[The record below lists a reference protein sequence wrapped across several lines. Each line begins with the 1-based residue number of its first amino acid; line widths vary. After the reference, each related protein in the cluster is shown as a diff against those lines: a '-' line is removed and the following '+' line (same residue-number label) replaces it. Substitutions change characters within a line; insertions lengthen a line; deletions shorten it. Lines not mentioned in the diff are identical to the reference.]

1 MLGRDP
7 LQLPV
12 ALALIALGIL
22 SWLGSGFYGKEVLT
36 EIAIFAIF
44 AMSLDLLVGYAGLVS
59 LGHAAFLASGAYATA
74 LFTVLLG
81 WPVALATAG
90 AVIASAVLAAIVG
103 AFAVRLRGM
112 FFIMITLAM
121 GQMVYAYFFKA
132 RELGADDGMSGTPRL
147 DLTPFGADANEPGV
161 FAALVL
167 IVTLGV
173 YLGLLV
179 LVRSPFGAMLVAIR
193 QNENRWRALGGPVA
207 RYKLVAFTVAGAIA
221 GLAGSLLAQH
231 TGFVSPDLAFWT
243 VSGEVL
249 IMVIVGGAGSL
260 LGAVIGA
267 VTLTLMRHE
276 LAGLTEFW
284 VFYMGL
290 FFVTVVL
297 VASDGLYGR
306 LRRAVLRGAVSLE
319 APRPP

>member
-147 DLTPFGADANEPGV
+147 DLTPFGVDANEPGV

-173 YLGLLV
+173 YLGLLM

-193 QNENRWRALGGPVA
+193 QNENRWRALGGPVV
-207 RYKLVAFTVAGAIA
+207 RYKLVAFSVAGAIA

-267 VTLTLMRHE
+267 VTLTLMRLE

-306 LRRAVLRGAVSLE
+306 LRRVVLRGAVSLE

>member
-1 MLGRDP
+1 
-7 LQLPV
+7 
-12 ALALIALGIL
+12 
-22 SWLGSGFYGKEVLT
+22 
-36 EIAIFAIF
+36 
-44 AMSLDLLVGYAGLVS
+44 
-59 LGHAAFLASGAYATA
+59 
-74 LFTVLLG
+74 
-81 WPVALATAG
+81 
-90 AVIASAVLAAIVG
+90 
-103 AFAVRLRGM
+103 
-112 FFIMITLAM
+112 
-121 GQMVYAYFFKA
+121 MV
-132 RELGADDGMSGTPRL
+132 
-147 DLTPFGADANEPGV
+147 
-161 FAALVL
+161 
-167 IVTLGV
+167 
-173 YLGLLV
+173 
-179 LVRSPFGAMLVAIR
+179 
-193 QNENRWRALGGPVA
+193 
-207 RYKLVAFTVAGAIA
+207 RYKLVAFSVAGAIA

-267 VTLTLMRHE
+267 VTLTLMRLE

-306 LRRAVLRGAVSLE
+306 LRRVVLRGAVSLE